1 MNVVVL
7 FSGGKDSTYS
17 IWWAINQGFEVVSL
31 LSAIPSEESM
41 MFHHPNALLTEKLAE
56 CISIPWKGFSS
67 GVGEREELRNLEKAL
82 SEFRGKAEA
91 VVSGAIASDY
101 QKNRIDR
108 ISEKLGLISYSPLWH
123 KNQESLVREIIS
135 AGFDVRVAGVFAEGL
150 GEKWLGRKIDSDA
163 IDELV
168 SLEKKFGVSVAGEG
182 GEWESIVVNCPIFE
196 KRLEILSAENVWE
209 GNSGKYIVKSWKISG
224 KS

>member
-1 MNVVVL
+1 MKVVVL

-17 IWWAINQGFEVVSL
+17 IWWALNQGFEVVSF

-56 CISIPWKGFSS
+56 CMSIQWKSFES
-67 GVGEREELRNLEKAL
+67 GVGEKEELENLENAL
-82 SEFRGKAEA
+82 ASFKGKPDA
-91 VVSGAIASDY
+91 VVSGALASDY

-108 ISEKLGLISYSPLWH
+108 ICEKLGLISYSPLWH
-123 KNQESLVREIIS
+123 KGQEALLREIVS

-150 GEKWLGRKIDSDA
+150 GKEWLGRKIDPVA
-163 IDELV
+163 IGELA

-182 GEWESIVVNCPIFE
+182 GEWESLVVDGPIFK
-196 KRLEILSAENVWE
+196 KRLEILSAEKVWE
-209 GNSGKYIVKSWKISG
+209 RTSGKYIVKSWKIAE